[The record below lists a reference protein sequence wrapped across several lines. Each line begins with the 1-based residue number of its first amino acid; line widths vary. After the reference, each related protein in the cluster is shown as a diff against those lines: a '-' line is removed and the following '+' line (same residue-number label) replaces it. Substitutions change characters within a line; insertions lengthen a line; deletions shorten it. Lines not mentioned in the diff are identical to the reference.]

1 MTIFVEESWMKRR
14 RVAVWSSLLGVV
26 TFLSACAAFE
36 DPSKKATQNAES
48 TALWATVTLAGSQNE
63 TIVALRSTADGA
75 AIMVQQATQ
84 VSVERDQLRATLSA
98 MGNPGVV
105 NQPNIPFGS
114 TPPTAIGGGVPA
126 GPQPTQN
133 TSVGQNTT
141 VGSYRNATTG
151 ATLTDDFCAGD
162 SVTNFAADAPVI
174 YFVTEGQNI
183 PAGVEFSIRITSNN
197 AVINQ
202 DTAFWTTDDT
212 YAATCIYYAVD
223 NLNIPNWAAGTYL
236 IELLANNQSVSQVT
250 FQIAGVETGSDTM
263 GTEETTQ

>member
-1 MTIFVEESWMKRR
+1 MKRR

-63 TIVALRSTADGA
+63 TIVALRSTADNA
-75 AIMVQQATQ
+75 ALMVQQATQ

-98 MGNPGVV
+98 MGNSGVV
-105 NQPNIPFGS
+105 GQPNIPFGS
-114 TPPTAIGGGVPA
+114 TPPTAIGGGVTA

-133 TSVGQNTT
+133 PNTGQTT
-141 VGSYRNATTG
+141 GLGSYSTATTG

-162 SVTNFAADAPVI
+162 SITNFAADSPVI
-174 YFVTEGQNI
+174 YFVTVGENV
-183 PAGVEFSIRITSNN
+183 PAGVAFSIQITSGGVVVNK
-197 AVINQ
+197 
-202 DTAFWTTDDT
+202 DTNFWTTDAV
-212 YAATCIYYAVD
+212 YEQTCVYYAVD

-250 FQIAGVETGSDTM
+250 FQIAGVAAGGDTAS
-263 GTEETTQ
+263 TEEVSQ